1 MKRAITLVALA
12 ALTSLA
18 ISAPAA
24 AATERIFVLLN
35 NTSADPATIEL
46 IGSDRTIEEFE
57 LEPGRGDQRLVTL
70 GSPVKVKYFAKCTP
84 RPITESVAINNS
96 KTTLMIYVHKNCMLQ
111 VNTHQK

>member
-1 MKRAITLVALA
+1 MKRAITIIALA
-12 ALTSLA
+12 GFTALA
-18 ISAPAA
+18 VPAA
-24 AATERIFVLLN
+24 AATERIFVLLH
-35 NTSADPATIEL
+35 NTSGQLATIEL

-70 GSPVKVKYFAKCTP
+70 GSPVKIKYFAKCTT

-96 KTTLMIYVHKNCMLQ
+96 KTTLMIYVHNNCTIQ

>member
-1 MKRAITLVALA
+1 MKKAIAIFALA
-12 ALTSLA
+12 ALVSLA
-18 ISAPAA
+18 IPAT

-35 NTSADPATIEL
+35 NTSAELATIDL

-57 LEPGRGDQRLVTL
+57 LEPGRSDQRLVTL
-70 GSPVKVKYFAKCTP
+70 GSPVKVKYFAKCTT

-96 KTTLMIYVHKNCMLQ
+96 KTTLMIYVHNNCTIQ